1 MPVFKLAGQIV
12 ALCHNSALK
21 FLGLSLISEAGD
33 QQVFQKM
40 QIFMDFFIS
49 TAHAQGAQ
57 QGSPLGFFL
66 PLLVIFAAFYFLLI
80 RPQQKRQK
88 THNQMVNGLS
98 PGDDVLTAG
107 GILGTVTAVSDHYI
121 TLRIADNVEIKIQKS
136 TISAVVP
143 KGTFDAA

>member
-1 MPVFKLAGQIV
+1 MRPFGGRKTNRIQ
-12 ALCHNSALK
+12 N
-21 FLGLSLISEAGD
+21 
-33 QQVFQKM
+33 
-40 QIFMDFFIS
+40 DF
-49 TAHAQGAQ
+49 
-57 QGSPLGFFL
+57 SPFGFFL

-88 THNQMVNGLS
+88 AHNQMVNGLS